1 MTAVDIR
8 LARPD
13 DRDELIELQRR
24 ASLAIEADEVRQ
36 QLLDDPGI
44 IDLDPEM
51 IARNEV
57 FVAEIDGRTVGFATI
72 IAHEGNDAELEGIFV
87 EPSEWRKG
95 VGLALMHQIDRE
107 AAAWGADCL
116 HVIASRRVEGFYLR
130 AGFVITGEV
139 KTQLGPI
146 ANLMVKPVPPA

>member
-13 DRDELIELQRR
+13 DRRELVELQRR
-24 ASLAIEADEVRQ
+24 ASLTWDEVR
-36 QLLDDPGI
+36 DYFIEHPEI

-57 FVAEIDGRTVGFATI
+57 FVAEIGDRIVGFATI
-72 IAHEGNDAELEGIFV
+72 VAHEGNDAELEGIFV

-95 VGLALMHQIDRE
+95 IGTALLHQIERE
-107 AAAWGADCL
+107 AAAWGANRL
-116 HVIASRRVEGFYLR
+116 HVIANPTAEAFYSR
-130 AGFVITGEV
+130 AGFEVTGQ
-139 KTQLGPI
+139 KKMPLGPM
-146 ANLMVKPVPPA
+146 ALLMVKPVGPR

>member
-44 IDLDPEM
+44 IDLGPEM

-107 AAAWGADCL
+107 AAAWGANRL

-130 AGFVITGEV
+130 AGFVVTGEV